1 MIDKK
6 ELLFPFPSI
15 RKSQN
20 ALLLEVE
27 KAVKE
32 KTNLLV
38 HAPTGIGKT
47 VATLSPSL
55 AYALKEK
62 KTIFFL
68 TSRHTQHIIALE
80 TLKQIKNIYQIQF
93 QVVDLIGKKNL
104 CLFTDTSK
112 TSNSEFIEYCRIVR
126 ERDEC
131 DFFLNLK
138 TKGFL
143 SNATKQ
149 TLSYFK
155 NIMNVQEVMEICKK
169 TRVCPYEIL
178 HLAAKNAHVI
188 ICDYS
193 HLLNPMIRD
202 SLLKRTGK
210 ELKDIIVILDEAHN
224 LPDRCRELL
233 TNSLSTLTIERAMTE
248 AKHNNFIH
256 ESLFN
261 IKKLFEEFA
270 QEMEIYEKET
280 LIAKEELLAHIK
292 DHENLIKMLNILGES
307 VIAEK
312 KRSSSKSAADFLSA
326 WKGPDDGFVRI
337 LKKGFSKKGKPI
349 ITLNYKCLDPSF
361 ALQPILENVHNIIAM
376 SGTLKPTE
384 MYQDLLGFKKAVK
397 REYKNPFPQENKIT
411 LIVPGV
417 TTKFTK
423 RNVEMYEKIATYCA
437 SLVNSIQ
444 GNTIIFFPSYELR
457 DNINIYFEKQ
467 CKKTTFFEQKELTK
481 EEKENLLVRFKAY
494 KEKGAVLLAIAK
506 ANFGESIDL
515 PGDLLKA
522 VIVVGLP
529 LSPPDLET
537 KALIQYYQEK
547 FERGMDYGYLMPAI
561 IQILQN
567 AGRCIRSETDK
578 GVIVFLEER
587 LNSEYYQRLLPEDNY
602 IITNAPEEKV
612 KEFFENQK

>member
-1 MIDKK
+1 M
-6 ELLFPFPSI
+6 
-15 RKSQN
+15 
-20 ALLLEVE
+20 
-27 KAVKE
+27 
-32 KTNLLV
+32 
-38 HAPTGIGKT
+38 
-47 VATLSPSL
+47 
-55 AYALKEK
+55 
-62 KTIFFL
+62 
-68 TSRHTQHIIALE
+68 
-80 TLKQIKNIYQIQF
+80 
-93 QVVDLIGKKNL
+93 
-104 CLFTDTSK
+104 
-112 TSNSEFIEYCRIVR
+112 
-126 ERDEC
+126 
-131 DFFLNLK
+131 
-138 TKGFL
+138 
-143 SNATKQ
+143 
-149 TLSYFK
+149 
-155 NIMNVQEVMEICKK
+155 
-169 TRVCPYEIL
+169 L
-178 HLAAKNAHVI
+178 H
-188 ICDYS
+188 
-193 HLLNPMIRD
+193 
-202 SLLKRTGK
+202 
-210 ELKDIIVILDEAHN
+210 
-224 LPDRCRELL
+224 
-233 TNSLSTLTIERAMTE
+233 
-248 AKHNNFIH
+248 
-256 ESLFN
+256 
-261 IKKLFEEFA
+261 
-270 QEMEIYEKET
+270 
-280 LIAKEELLAHIK
+280 
-292 DHENLIKMLNILGES
+292 ILGEA

-312 KRSSSKSAADFLSA
+312 KRSSASSVADFLSA

-337 LKKGFSKKGKPI
+337 LTKGFSKRGKPI
-349 ITLNYKCLDPSF
+349 ITLSYKCLDPSF
-361 ALQPILENVHNIIAM
+361 ALQPILEGVHNMIAM

-384 MYQDLLGFKKAVK
+384 MYQDLLGFKKVVK

-481 EEKENLLVRFKAY
+481 NEKESLLERFKAY

-602 IITNAPEEKV
+602 IITTTPEEKV
-612 KEFFENQK
+612 KEFFENHK